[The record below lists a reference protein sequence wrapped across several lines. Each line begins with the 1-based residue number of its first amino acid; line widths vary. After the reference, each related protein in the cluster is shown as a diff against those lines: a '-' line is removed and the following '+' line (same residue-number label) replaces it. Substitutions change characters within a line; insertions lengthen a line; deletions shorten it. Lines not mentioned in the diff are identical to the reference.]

1 MQLNLKYM
9 FEDRQPDV
17 IITYQHALCLG
28 GICFESRL
36 GPTTLHICCFVRHCE
51 MGCLDEH

>member
-1 MQLNLKYM
+1 M